1 VPPSVATCTLLA
13 LAVAL
18 GPCPTQAAEPAPA
31 PGTNP
36 DLPVEPPPPLHRDPH
51 EETAVRRALSLGA
64 GISGAGLVVGGL
76 LLWRRGR
83 RDFASDIAGLDQPIL
98 PLPAGQDRYYAVD
111 TLLLDTRTQWI
122 GISLATSGLGAGA
135 VAITEAAGGGQ
146 RALLTEFGLGA
157 AFTGGGALA
166 IQSPQATARALGPRH
181 LGRPRASPRR
191 DRPLLRAPG
200 RRRRHGSRLAHLPGH
215 PPSPQAQPQAAHLD
229 RRPRRHD
236 LFLVFSL
243 LFLFLSFSSSS
254 L

>member
-1 VPPSVATCTLLA
+1 MPPSVATCTLLA

-166 IQSPQATARALGPRH
+166 IQLLKRQHVPWGPVTLDALERRRDAIAPFYALLGAGVGMAAASLISLVTHRAL
-181 LGRPRASPRR
+181 RR
-191 DRPLLRAPG
+191 SHK
-200 RRRRHGSRLAHLPGH
+200 RRTSIAVRGATI
-215 PPSPQAQPQAAHLD
+215 
-229 RRPRRHD
+229 
-236 LFLVFSL
+236 FF
-243 LFLFLSFSSSS
+243 
-254 L
+254 